1 MKCGTNWSPK
11 LAIFGDLGLNGEII
25 PQLISDVKAGMYD
38 AILHVGDIAYDL
50 DSVI

>member
-1 MKCGTNWSPK
+1 MKSGTNWSPK

-25 PQLISDVKAGMYD
+25 PKLISDVKAGMYD